1 MALPTPEEE
10 QALRDRVSI
19 AVLQATISKNNME
32 ILDSRGTLQ
41 PNIMRE
47 IFIITDAYIAERN
60 KREEK

>member
-10 QALRDRVSI
+10 QALRDTVSL
-19 AVLQATISKNNME
+19 AVLQSTVSRNNMQ
-32 ILDSRGTLQ
+32 IVDSRDTVL

-60 KREEK
+60 KRKEP